1 MNTDKGD
8 LSANTYPGRRT
19 DLVESEDYN
28 APSKNQIKRIALL
41 AAFERRGTTAY
52 EVSNYTGC
60 SKEWARKLLLELE
73 SEGLMKVRQFSQLKL
88 YQLTDEGI
96 AKLKEGEKDVQ

>member
-1 MNTDKGD
+1 MHQTD
-8 LSANTYPGRRT
+8 NTYPGRRT

-41 AAFERRGTTAY
+41 AAWQERGTTAY
-52 EVSNYTGC
+52 TVSHLIGC
-60 SKEWARKLLLELE
+60 SKEWCRKLLLELE

-88 YQLTDEGI
+88 YMLTDKGI
-96 AKLKEGEKDVQ
+96 VKLKEEEKNVQQRY